1 MEIFTL
7 LAMFMIFPFAAT
19 LIGAIYLWM
28 FYKLRTKSSMLA
40 GMLWILYS
48 IYEYLMYIRVL
59 CTGECNIRI
68 DLLGIY
74 PLLLVV
80 SLAATILYYYKKSK
94 RNKAEK
100 LRGS

>member
-1 MEIFTL
+1 MEILTL
-7 LAMFMIFPFAAT
+7 LAIFIIVPFAAT

-40 GMLWILYS
+40 GVLWVLYS

-59 CTGECNIRI
+59 CTGECNIRV

-74 PLLLVV
+74 PLLLVA
-80 SLAATILYYYKKSK
+80 SITATILYYSKKRK
-94 RNKAEK
+94 INKAEK
-100 LRGS
+100 ISEG

>member
-7 LAMFMIFPFAAT
+7 LAMFIIAPFAAT
-19 LIGAIYLWM
+19 LIGVIYLWM

-40 GMLWILYS
+40 GVLWVLYS
-48 IYEYLMYIRVL
+48 IYEYLMYLRVL

-74 PLLLVV
+74 PLLLVL
-80 SLAATILYYYKKSK
+80 SLAATVLYYYKKSK
-94 RNKAEK
+94 INNAEK
-100 LRGS
+100 FSES